1 MCPVVIYL
9 SASKTKVALTDRS
22 GSSFLI
28 MTPKA
33 QESKEK
39 IDKLHFTK
47 VVKTTRLTEHYQESE
62 KTAPRMGDDVDNPYI

>member
-1 MCPVVIYL
+1 ML
-9 SASKTKVALTDRS
+9 FRS
-22 GSSFLI
+22 DLLD

-47 VVKTTRLTEHYQESE
+47 VVKATRLTEHYQESE
-62 KTAPRMGDDVDNPYI
+62 KTAPRMGEDVDNSYI